1 MLIMLDAIKRLW
13 GGATAPEGQESK
25 VLAQWAK
32 EAGLSF
38 KKVSQAPG
46 GVVIVSPQ
54 GWRAEWGASQR
65 PYIKGH
71 ELRFRFESR
80 VPGDVQALLL
90 TRTLAHVL
98 EADVFD
104 SFTDAMQTRVD
115 NTLPDE
121 MRWLAMHPKVSLQA
135 FPALA
140 KRFLLIANAEPVLLA
155 WLDAELGEALE
166 MAATTW
172 WTDPMP
178 LAVTINR
185 GILTL
190 RSDSRGLSVEQ
201 LRKLSALFDLMA
213 RKLAG

>member
-1 MLIMLDAIKRLW
+1 MLDAIKRLF
-13 GGATAPEGQESK
+13 GDAAAPAGQESK

-32 EAGLSF
+32 ECGLSL
-38 KKVSQAPG
+38 KTVSQAPG

-54 GWRAEWGASQR
+54 GWRAEWGVSQR

-71 ELRFRFESR
+71 ELRFRFESA

-121 MRWLAMHPKVSLQA
+121 MRWLAMHAKVSLQA

-140 KRFLLIANAEPVLLA
+140 KRFLLIANAESVMAQWIDP
-155 WLDAELGEALE
+155 ELGAALE
-166 MAATTW
+166 AAATSW

-178 LAVTINR
+178 LVVTLNR

-190 RSDSRGLSVEQ
+190 RTDGKGLSVTQ
-201 LRKLSALFDLMA
+201 LKKLSALFEQMA
-213 RKLAG
+213 GKLPR